1 MALDGRLKWVKFLL
15 LSFNF
20 VFFTFGLTI
29 MTAGVW
35 RLLTMN
41 NFPKLV
47 QAGGV
52 AIFLIVVGFIFLFIA
67 LIGCYGVWK
76 RNFCMVTTFA
86 ILLFCCVIMDVV
98 IVIGVYTFTNK
109 VLDILDNEM
118 QSDINSYNTSK
129 LARERI
135 DVFQEMVGCCGQVN
149 ASDWVNFQPDG
160 ISVPDTCCRIVTVDC
175 GAGAMNN
182 ESIIYTE
189 GCVPFVEYMYKM
201 MKLWSGVIG
210 LVFAFIKIFVIV
222 LACTLMYGIHKG
234 YKIQEPLLIS
244 DLACFR
250 CFQRRAQPVSVSV
263 SEEGSP
269 HHRVK

>member
-1 MALDGRLKWVKFLL
+1 M
-15 LSFNF
+15 
-20 VFFTFGLTI
+20 FGLTI
-29 MTAGVW
+29 MVIGVW
-35 RLLTMN
+35 RLMSLN
-41 NFPKLV
+41 DVPKVV
-47 QAGGV
+47 QAVGV

-67 LIGCYGVWK
+67 LIGCCGVWK

-86 ILLFCCVIMDVV
+86 TLLFCFVIMDIV
-98 IVIGVYTFTNK
+98 IVTGVYILTNK
-109 VLDILDNEM
+109 VLDIVDDKM
-118 QSDINSYNTSK
+118 QSDINSYNTSEV
-129 LARERI
+129 AREYV
-135 DVFQEMVGCCGQVN
+135 DVLQEMVGCCGQVN
-149 ASDWVNFQPDG
+149 ASDWVNFRPDG

-189 GCVPFVEYMYKM
+189 GCGPFVEYMYKM
-201 MKLWSGVIG
+201 TKLWSGIIG

-222 LACTLMYGIHKG
+222 LACTLMYGIHKD
-234 YKIQEPLLIS
+234 YKIQEPLLRS

-250 CFQRRAQPVSVSV
+250 CFQRRSQPVSVSV